1 MVKCLPASMKI
12 DWLHIGS
19 VVIFL
24 AQMGYILS
32 RYAPLMKDRD
42 KYKTSAD
49 GDAFISDFLFHDN
62 SYRSFMTFFVGFQ
75 LFSCVLLAFRLQAM
89 DYTGE
94 YTWCSRAKEKH
105 PVCFSNRMWN
115 GCTCCCGCVVHHIL
129 YAEMALFVCAWVG
142 WAVLCSDYSGSD
154 NVVNS
159 IHGGGVVAFIVG
171 SFLYFLIMM
180 VEVFSRRTSRSPYVA
195 GALLCIVCVSFI
207 SAGGLCIQF
216 AVESTRREHMAWVP
230 EHIAYIM
237 FCVSH
242 ILLFVADGV
251 IGDGG
256 GAKGGDDG
264 QQLTERLLDCGCA
277 SNGQNPV
284 THVRIRLGPDE
295 SVCQSTVRS
304 LVVSRMLFQ

>member
-1 MVKCLPASMKI
+1 
-12 DWLHIGS
+12 
-19 VVIFL
+19 
-24 AQMGYILS
+24 
-32 RYAPLMKDRD
+32 
-42 KYKTSAD
+42 
-49 GDAFISDFLFHDN
+49 
-62 SYRSFMTFFVGFQ
+62 
-75 LFSCVLLAFRLQAM
+75 
-89 DYTGE
+89 
-94 YTWCSRAKEKH
+94 
-105 PVCFSNRMWN
+105 
-115 GCTCCCGCVVHHIL
+115 VVHHIL

-216 AVESTRREHMAWVP
+216 AVESTRKEHMAWVP

-256 GAKGGDDG
+256 GVKGGDGSKPLPDEQESLLRPGQTGFSSDG
-264 QQLTERLLDCGCA
+264 GNAL
-277 SNGQNPV
+277 NGHNPV

-295 SVCQSTVRS
+295 LVCQSTARS
-304 LVVSRMLFQ
+304 LVVSRMLFL